1 MSNNALPKKDVYIYQ
16 DSGVDE
22 NSQQQT
28 ITTFSKLL
36 MANYVV
42 SHINAAEAKQ
52 GEWIRRAAL
61 FIMPG
66 GSDVMFQRKL
76 QGIGNQH
83 IRNYVA
89 MGGAYLGLCAGGY
102 YGTNYVEF
110 DKGGPLEVLASRE
123 LVFFPGKSIG
133 PVFAPYDYHTRIG
146 ARAVTLQLKLPQ
158 LPQATVY
165 YNGGCYFELTA
176 ATKNTHVLAYYDNQL
191 PAIVEMS
198 CHQGKVILSGVHFE
212 FDPFLLDGAD
222 PYLKEIKPQLEKANA
237 ERIELTQILL
247 RRLGLVCN

>member
-1 MSNNALPKKDVYIYQ
+1 MSKNMLTKKNVYIYQ

-22 NSQQQT
+22 NSQIQT

-36 MANYVV
+36 MANYTVV
-42 SHINAAEAKQ
+42 HINAAEVKQ
-52 GEWIRRAAL
+52 GEWMQTAAL

-66 GSDVMFQRKL
+66 GSDVMYQRKL

-102 YGTNYVEF
+102 YGTSYVEF
-110 DKGGPLEVLASRE
+110 DKAGPLEVLGDRE

-133 PVFAPYDYHTRIG
+133 PVFAPYDYHSRIG
-146 ARAVTLQLKLPQ
+146 ARAVTLQLKLPELQ
-158 LPQATVY
+158 QATVY

-176 ATKNTHVLAYYDNQL
+176 AIEQTQVLAYYDNQL
-191 PAIVEMS
+191 PAIVEIPY
-198 CHQGKVILSGVHFE
+198 HQGKVILSGVHFE
-212 FDPFLLDGAD
+212 FDPELLDGAD
-222 PYLKEIKPQLEKANA
+222 PYLKEIKPQLESNNA
-237 ERIELTQILL
+237 ARILLTQALL
-247 RRLGLVCN
+247 QRLGLIL